1 MLEKIRPEIR
11 VFIFSCGNYIVAGFM
26 STLTSV
32 LMAYFAADTAMTSG
46 MQGLFLSMGGLMTA
60 VVCSL
65 PGRVVDRFGSKKVL
79 YVIAAGLLVS
89 MAMFATS
96 TNGIMCMIWFSL
108 YSLVTAASVP
118 CSTQVLKVYNVEN
131 PSKLLR
137 INLVGNMVSGLV
149 ASSTAAAL
157 IEKLGLSWRQAFL
170 VFSAVSAVVLAIGFV
185 FMFSVKY
192 DFSSASIYDA
202 KSARL
207 KKEEEKLYK
216 YTPAERNAC
225 IALCLL
231 YIGYMGVGIALG
243 NWMPAYLQGKGFT
256 GVEVSLPN
264 TVGKF
269 VQLAAY
275 LLLPT
280 IAAKLLKSIKA
291 TPYACALLIVSIVGI
306 MLSTNL
312 AVISVARGLMAA
324 LIGFISMHVQSD
336 CAIVSPKKAGGKF
349 SSTVLAS
356 ANAGGVVA
364 VLLMGFLQG
373 TTAKLAMF
381 IIFAVIGIAGS
392 VMLIGPYNKISREAA
407 KASV

>member
-1 MLEKIRPEIR
+1 MRAY
-11 VFIFSCGNYIVAGFM
+11 V
-26 STLTSV
+26 TLLSSKSYLQGVVV
-32 LMAYFAADTAMTSG
+32 LNRS
-46 MQGLFLSMGGLMTA
+46 
-60 VVCSL
+60 
-65 PGRVVDRFGSKKVL
+65 
-79 YVIAAGLLVS
+79 
-89 MAMFATS
+89 
-96 TNGIMCMIWFSL
+96 
-108 YSLVTAASVP
+108 
-118 CSTQVLKVYNVEN
+118 
-131 PSKLLR
+131 
-137 INLVGNMVSGLV
+137 LV
-149 ASSTAAAL
+149 ASGSRYPFYCVLSVSIDEETEQILRKEGIRCIRLLHSAVTGNINPLGQGFSHWNYTFDKLL
-157 IEKLGLSWRQAFL
+157 IWGLTQFEKIVFLDCDMLVVRNIDGLFEHDP
-170 VFSAVSAVVLAIGFV
+170 FSAVSAVVLAIGFA

-202 KSARL
+202 KSART

-364 VLLMGFLQG
+364 VLLMGFLPG

-392 VMLIGPYNKISREAA
+392 VMLIGPYNKISKEAA

>member
-1 MLEKIRPEIR
+1 MLDKIRPEIR
-11 VFIFSCGNYIVAGFM
+11 VFIFSCATYIVAGFM

-60 VVCSL
+60 IVCSL

-79 YVIAAGLLVS
+79 YIIAAGLLIS
-89 MAMFATS
+89 MAMFASS
-96 TNGIMCMIWFSL
+96 TNGIMCMVWFSL

-118 CSTQVLKVYNVEN
+118 CSTQALKVYNVEN

-157 IEKLGLSWRQAFL
+157 IEKAGLTWRQTFLAF
-170 VFSAVSAVVLAIGFV
+170 AGISAVVLAIGFV
-185 FMFSVKY
+185 FMFSLKY
-192 DFSSASIYDA
+192 DFSAVTVFDA
-202 KSARL
+202 KSAKA
-207 KKEEEKLYK
+207 KKEEEKSYK
-216 YTPAERNAC
+216 YTPDERTAC

-256 GVEVSLPN
+256 GVEVSIPN
-264 TVGKF
+264 TVGRF

-280 IAAKLLKSIKA
+280 IAAKLLKSIKI
-291 TPYACALLIVSIVGI
+291 TPYACALLIVSIFGI
-306 MLSTNL
+306 LLSTNL

-324 LIGFISMHVQSD
+324 VIGFISMHVQSD
-336 CAIVSPKKAGGKF
+336 CALVSPKKAGGKF

-364 VLLMGFLQG
+364 VLLMGVLPS
-373 TTAKLAMF
+373 TTARLVMF
-381 IIFAVIGIAGS
+381 IIFAVLGIAGATI
-392 VMLIGPYNKISREAA
+392 LIGPYTRISKAA
-407 KASV
+407 EKATA